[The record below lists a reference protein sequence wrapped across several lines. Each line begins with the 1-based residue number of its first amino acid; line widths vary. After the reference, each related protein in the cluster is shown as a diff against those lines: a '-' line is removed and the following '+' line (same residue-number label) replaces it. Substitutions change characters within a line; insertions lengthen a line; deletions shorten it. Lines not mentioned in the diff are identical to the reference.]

1 MRTSGDEVV
10 AVVEDDEGEEELLLL
25 AEGDALLRA
34 EQAFCESD
42 IERSK
47 VQLLLQTGWRVKRP
61 HVPLSSSVT
70 FACHWSSSPCLS
82 SLAEAAPR

>member
-34 EQAFCESD
+34 
-42 IERSK
+42 K
-47 VQLLLQTGWRVKRP
+47 QT
-61 HVPLSSSVT
+61 
-70 FACHWSSSPCLS
+70 
-82 SLAEAAPR
+82 